1 MSKTP
6 NSKIGKSQPQVYQI
20 KIEGHL
26 GQQWMDWFDGMSITL
41 EEDGDTLLTGTV
53 VDQAALH
60 GLLKKV
66 RDLGLPLV
74 SVNRVQYY
82 ETHQNNSKKE

>member
-6 NSKIGKSQPQVYQI
+6 NSEIDTSQSPVYEIRI
-20 KIEGHL
+20 KGHL
-26 GQQWMDWFDGMSITL
+26 GPQWANWFEGLTITL
-41 EEDGDTLLTGTV
+41 EDNGNTLLTGPV
-53 VDQAALH
+53 SDQAALH

-74 SVNRVQYY
+74 SVNPVQ
-82 ETHQNNSKKE
+82 